1 MLKIWSHLY
10 SSLYS
15 HYPRSGYVQQI
26 RIPLD
31 EVGVLLNLLVTEEI
45 SFDKYLTQDEFL
57 ENPTEMSRR
66 QRIKAAQNG
75 VQYSER
81 DIGKLL
87 SSLADVAIQLENPE
101 LLSHVHSFK
110 HAMQSSRSD

>member
-1 MLKIWSHLY
+1 M
-10 SSLYS
+10 
-15 HYPRSGYVQQI
+15 
-26 RIPLD
+26 D

-45 SFDKYLTQDEFL
+45 SFDTELEKYLTQDEFL

-66 QRIKAAQNG
+66 QRIKAAQNA

-81 DIGKLL
+81 DIGNLL

-101 LLSHVHSFK
+101 LLSYVHSFK
-110 HAMQSSRSD
+110 RAMQSSRSD